1 MPADRSS
8 NLQTEEG
15 PVNFEKMSPAEHD
28 AWLCEGLDEL
38 LKSAQRRKS
47 RGPRLKQPPEDN
59 QLLQLT
65 F

>member
-15 PVNFEKMSPAEHD
+15 PVNFEKMSPAELD

-38 LKSAQRRKS
+38 LKAPNAESLGAQ
-47 RGPRLKQPPEDN
+47 G
-59 QLLQLT
+59 
-65 F
+65 